1 MQVRVAT
8 EPFKSNS
15 VAMIKKLRIEIVSD
29 VSCPWCVIGYRA
41 LDAALIDLGIRQS
54 TELYWKPFQLN
65 PDMPPAGQ
73 NRSEHIQQKYGINKQ
88 QSDAARKHI
97 EDRGKELDYHFNF
110 SDTGRVHNTFDAHR
124 LIHWAAE
131 SGLQTEL
138 KLALFDLFFIDQGNT
153 SDQPSLVN
161 TAKAVGLDVRQAEE
175 ILHSDKYSKEVTADL
190 ELANQRGISAVP
202 CFIFDNKFM
211 ISGGQSIDT
220 FKQAITEMLDSDGAG
235 VGSSGGST

>member
-1 MQVRVAT
+1 MKT
-8 EPFKSNS
+8 NLS
-15 VAMIKKLRIEIVSD
+15 IEIVSD

-41 LDAALIDLGIRQS
+41 LDAALIEMGIRDT
-54 TELYWKPFQLN
+54 TELRWKPFQLN
-65 PDMPPAGQ
+65 LNMPPEGQ

-88 QSDAARKHI
+88 QADAARQQI
-97 EDRGKELDYHFNF
+97 ESRGKDLGYHFNF

-124 LIHWAAE
+124 LIHWAGE

-153 SDQPSLVN
+153 SDKPSLVK
-161 TAKAVGLDVRQAEE
+161 TAVAVGLDAGQAEQV
-175 ILHSDKYSKEVTADL
+175 LNSDRYAKEVTADL